1 MIAQVTTKLTK
12 NDATMAFLSIEDTTG
27 SIETLVFP
35 KVRDK
40 YAKLIVQDTPVAL
53 RGKLSIREEEDPKL
67 LCDMIA
73 PLTGAS
79 QNMGKLYIKLAPAK
93 AAYERQ
99 IKDRLRQAPGAGQV
113 VFYFEQD
120 KKYYR
125 FTETVSITDEL
136 LSELRG
142 LLGKECVV
150 LSK

>member
-40 YAKLIVQDTPVAL
+40 YAKLIVQDTPLAL

-79 QNMGKLYIKLAPAK
+79 QNMGKLYIKL
-93 AAYERQ
+93 
-99 IKDRLRQAPGAGQV
+99 GAGQGRV
-113 VFYFEQD
+113 
-120 KKYYR
+120 
-125 FTETVSITDEL
+125 
-136 LSELRG
+136 
-142 LLGKECVV
+142 
-150 LSK
+150 